1 MSLKKLYVKNYDPA
15 GYICLLEEAGTK
27 KKYLIRIRFYY
38 VYREIKP
45 GTVLYMP
52 DSILSESVQINI
64 RLTYGPIGVSPLANK
79 TVYEDDLIIVDFFD
93 GTAMI
98 LQRYIFAISDANRT
112 QQTVISADL
121 ND

>member
-52 DSILSESVQINI
+52 DSILSESVQINV
-64 RLTYGPIGVSPLANK
+64 RLTYGPIGISPLANK
-79 TVYEDDLIIVDFFD
+79 SVCENELMLVDFE
-93 GTAMI
+93 GEHAMF
-98 LQRYIFAISDANRT
+98 LQRYISAVSGADRARQASTIAI
-112 QQTVISADL
+112 
-121 ND
+121 